1 MATIVDVARYA
12 NVSRATVT
20 RVLNEPEKVKP
31 ETKLRVDKA
40 IRELN
45 YSPNL
50 SARSLVSKNSGII
63 GLLLP
68 NNESGFFGTVMSIVH
83 KKVNESGRMLVVL
96 EGQGEEEERK
106 ALKKLTELKC
116 DGFILYSR
124 AISCTEIKEYTKDK
138 PLVLIDRQDPDCCSV
153 YFDHFSASYQL
164 TNQLISAGHKNI
176 GIVAGPAERHNAKA
190 RLDGALAALRD
201 ANITIPSSSYRQGRY
216 DQQFGEA
223 ATLELLDNN
232 PDITAIIYCGERMC
246 AGGLKTIRMKGISVP
261 SDISVVSFD
270 SFNLTEYL
278 VPHINNV
285 VYPVT
290 TMAELAANKVIAC
303 LKNKETELISEEVS
317 CHFDYG
323 DSVLSLN

>member
-1 MATIVDVARYA
+1 MATIVDVARLS

-20 RVLNEPEKVKP
+20 RVLNNPEKVKQ
-31 ETKLRVDKA
+31 ETRLRVEKA

-68 NNESGFFGTVMSIVH
+68 NNESGFFGSVMSIVH

-96 EGQGEEEERK
+96 EGQGPEEERK
-106 ALKKLTELKC
+106 AFKKLIELKC

-124 AISCTEIKEYTKDK
+124 AIPCSEIKEYTKDK
-138 PLVLIDRQDPDCCSV
+138 PLVLIDRQDPECCSV

-164 TNQLISAGHKNI
+164 ANQLINAGHKNI
-176 GIVAGPAERHNAKA
+176 GIVAGPAERQNAKA
-190 RLDGALAALRD
+190 RLEGALAALND
-201 ANITIPSSSYRQGRY
+201 ANINITTSLYRQGRY
-216 DQQFGEA
+216 DQQFGEV
-223 ATLELLDNN
+223 ATLDLLDNN
-232 PDITAIIYCGERMC
+232 PNITAIIYCGERMC

-278 VPHINNV
+278 APHINNI

-303 LKNKETELISEEVS
+303 LKNKEIELVSEEVPS
-317 CHFDYG
+317 FYNSG
-323 DSVLSLN
+323 DSILAL